1 LQFIKRVA
9 TFYTYFFYIIY
20 PILLVKLVLYS
31 MIVGHALESS
41 SFNTVY
47 DVMLYTCYSSF
58 FDTPGWFK
66 VTYRHW
72 YSLVHI

>member
-1 LQFIKRVA
+1 
-9 TFYTYFFYIIY
+9 
-20 PILLVKLVLYS
+20 